1 MNHGV
6 ALILLL
12 GFTATAGLACGGGK
26 RIDQQFTK
34 PDMSTFGQDRYEC
47 MQRHDSTDN
56 FIACMGAKGY
66 QHVK

>member
-1 MNHGV
+1 
-6 ALILLL
+6 
-12 GFTATAGLACGGGK
+12 
-26 RIDQQFTK
+26 
-34 PDMSTFGQDRYEC
+34 MSTFGQDRYEC